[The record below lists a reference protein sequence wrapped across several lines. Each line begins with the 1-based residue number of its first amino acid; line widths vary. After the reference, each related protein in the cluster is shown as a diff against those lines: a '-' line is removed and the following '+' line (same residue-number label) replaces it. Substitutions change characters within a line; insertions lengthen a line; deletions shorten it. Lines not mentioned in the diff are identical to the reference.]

1 MHLFIRR
8 LPKMMS
14 KQKFFKEDKKDKF
27 RIKINRVC
35 YNYGKYDHY
44 IANYPHE
51 YRDKEDDNKKKK
63 KEEEKRYKKDKH
75 YMKKSYG
82 ETHIG
87 KE

>member
-1 MHLFIRR
+1 MPLFIRR

-14 KQKFFKEDKKDKF
+14 KQKIFKEDKKDKF
-27 RIKINRVC
+27 RIKINRAC
-35 YNYGKYDHY
+35 YNCGKYDHY

-51 YRDKEDDNKKKK
+51 HRDKEDDNKK